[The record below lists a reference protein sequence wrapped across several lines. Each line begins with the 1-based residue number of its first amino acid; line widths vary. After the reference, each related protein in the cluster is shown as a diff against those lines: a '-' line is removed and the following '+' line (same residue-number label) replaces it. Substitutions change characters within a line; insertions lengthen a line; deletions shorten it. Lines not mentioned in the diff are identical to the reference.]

1 MTDRE
6 ALQIAFNALAA
17 IDRETP
23 YPIAKH
29 AIKCINA
36 VFNTQAQSEQDHE
49 FLNALRAV
57 HEVQGYDG
65 NCNDSPYMLGTY
77 NGLELALSIAERREP
92 VFKTAPSKWMSGAA
106 KPTRN
111 GITE

>member
-6 ALQIAFNALAA
+6 ALQIAFNALVA

-36 VFNTQAQSEQDHE
+36 VFNTQAQSEQ
-49 FLNALRAV
+49 API
-57 HEVQGYDG
+57 GYADKH
-65 NCNDSPYMLGTY
+65 D
-77 NGLELALSIAERREP
+77 LEREGHDFWVSREP
-92 VFKTAPSKWMSGAA
+92 GKDTVPIYKGKDG
-106 KPTRN
+106 
-111 GITE
+111 G